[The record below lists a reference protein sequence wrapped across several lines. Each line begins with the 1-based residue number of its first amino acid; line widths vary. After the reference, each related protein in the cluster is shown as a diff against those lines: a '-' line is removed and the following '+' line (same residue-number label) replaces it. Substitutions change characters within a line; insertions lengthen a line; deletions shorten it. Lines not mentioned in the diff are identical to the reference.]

1 MRSLER
7 RSMNSIFAPLDPD
20 ERLPRELLFEQDRF
34 RIYKDDPGWRHLAS
48 FAWPPAVILTI
59 GLVTSRF
66 ASATVGL
73 LAAALL
79 FIAFAWFIFRG
90 RMRRS

>member
-7 RSMNSIFAPLDPD
+7 RSLNSIFAPLDPD
-20 ERLPRELLFEQDRF
+20 ERLPRELIHEGERF
-34 RIYKDDPGWRHLAS
+34 RIYKDDPGYRHLAS
-48 FAWPPAVILTI
+48 FAWPPALILTV
-59 GLVTSRF
+59 GLVTSWF

-79 FIAFAWFIFRG
+79 FIAFGWFILG
-90 RMRRS
+90 RRRA